1 MIDGRITVYMADS
14 ERLNY
19 LTRLV
24 NELKSSNFICKLAI
38 VGLLV
43 EIFALRRKIA
53 KLEDSIEK
61 DA

>member
-14 ERLNY
+14 ERLNR

-24 NELKSSNFICKLAI
+24 NELKSSSFICKLAI
-38 VGLLV
+38 TGLLI